1 MYHLTKLGNLDPPPG
16 WINKHWMQ
24 LPYQLADS
32 CAISGYTFVVT
43 LLILIVMD
51 FIPGLSLRVSE
62 SAEEAGIDASEIGE
76 LAYDFAYT
84 AKEVSV
90 QGFS

>member
-1 MYHLTKLGNLDPPPG
+1 
-16 WINKHWMQ
+16 MQ

-32 CAISGYTFVVT
+32 CAITGYVFVVT

-62 SAEEAGIDASEIGE
+62 NAEEAGIDASEIGE
-76 LAYDFAYT
+76 LAYDYAHP
-84 AKEVSV
+84 AKEVRPHR
-90 QGFS
+90 

>member
-1 MYHLTKLGNLDPPPG
+1 MNR
-16 WINKHWMQ
+16 HWMQ

-32 CAISGYTFVVT
+32 CAIASYTFVVT
-43 LLILIVMD
+43 MIILIVMD

-76 LAYDFAYT
+76 CAYDYAQV
-84 AKEVSV
+84 KEVSCN
-90 QGFS
+90 QAYR